1 MCKISDVNALFVA
14 QIYAT
19 LIIVDKSQNIVKSVL
34 KENNLTIAMQMR
46 NFYNET
52 SPHYHSNRRT
62 TYTYG
67 ISRKCRFHEKHLLHA
82 NWQDGQRSI
91 NTPSTTI
98 DKRRNFFANDRWRGE
113 KLVRSTYC
121 RYSKPEPKI
130 IKIRCFFS
138 C

>member
-1 MCKISDVNALFVA
+1 MQKKEIIVLLGDNMCKISDVNALFVA
-14 QIYAT
+14 QIYA
-19 LIIVDKSQNIVKSVL
+19 
-34 KENNLTIAMQMR
+34 
-46 NFYNET
+46 

-113 KLVRSTYC
+113 KLVRSAYC
-121 RYSKPEPKI
+121 RYSKPEPEI
-130 IKIRCFFS
+130 IKIRCFFN